1 VNPLSGVFGEAWA
14 LYKAHWQHFF
24 AIAFLVF
31 VVVAAAGI
39 LLAALLGWLGLLIG
53 IFISL
58 AGTFW
63 LQGALIQAVADVRD
77 GRADL
82 SVSETFGHVYPK
94 LGTIIVTGIL
104 LGLAIAIG
112 LFLLIV
118 PGLYLMTI
126 WIAVIPAIVLEH
138 RGIGESFGR
147 SRELVRGYGWNV
159 FGTIVLTVLIL
170 IGVGIVVGLIL
181 SPLADWLASLIQQ
194 LVANTIVTPFVVA
207 VWTLVYY
214 RLKGREEGT
223 PADSEPEPEPAP
235 RPGPEAAV

>member
-1 VNPLSGVFGEAWA
+1 VNPLSGVFGEAWD

-24 AIAFLVF
+24 SIAIVVFLF
-31 VVVAAAGI
+31 LAGIGI
-39 LLAALLGWLGLLIG
+39 LLAFLLGWLGILISA
-53 IFISL
+53 FISI

-63 LQGALIQAVADVRD
+63 LQGALIQAVSDVRD

-82 SVSETFGHVYPK
+82 SVSETFGQVYPK
-94 LGTIIVTGIL
+94 LGTIIVVGIL
-104 LGLAIAIG
+104 LGIAIAIG

-126 WIAVIPAIVLEH
+126 WIAVIPAVVLEN

-159 FGTIVLTVLIL
+159 FGVIVLTILIL

-181 SPLADWLASLIQQ
+181 SPLADWLGSLIQQ
-194 LVANTIVTPFVVA
+194 ILANTIVTPFIVA

-214 RLKGREEGT
+214 RLKGREEAE
-223 PADSEPEPEPAP
+223 PAESLPEPEPEP
-235 RPGPEAAV
+235 GAAV

>member
-1 VNPLSGVFGEAWA
+1 VNPLSGVFGEAWD

-24 AIAFLVF
+24 SIAIVVFLF
-31 VVVAAAGI
+31 LAGIGI
-39 LLAALLGWLGLLIG
+39 LLAFLLGWLGILISA
-53 IFISL
+53 FISI

-63 LQGALIQAVADVRD
+63 LQGALIQAVSDVRD

-82 SVSETFGHVYPK
+82 SVSETFGQVYPK
-94 LGTIIVTGIL
+94 LGTIIVVGIL
-104 LGLAIAIG
+104 LGIAIAIG

-126 WIAVIPAIVLEH
+126 WIAVIPAVVLEN

-159 FGTIVLTVLIL
+159 FGVIVLTILIL

-181 SPLADWLASLIQQ
+181 LPLADWLGSLIQQ
-194 LVANTIVTPFVVA
+194 IVANTIVTPFVVA

-214 RLKGREEGT
+214 RLMSREEAA
-223 PADSEPEPEPAP
+223 PAESPPEPEPEP
-235 RPGPEAAV
+235 GAAV